1 MTADPYA
8 ADLMATVFGHS
19 KITDRIRV
27 EALHRMVSPWTLLG
41 GALTRAALATP
52 YTWRLPAIVEDDA
65 SLNQLIVHAGASGS
79 GKGAGKAEILEWPDT
94 DPFNL
99 DDGEQRLEEVFHP
112 ITVASGE
119 AFGSLFVETQQ
130 APDPTNPK
138 RKVTVTARIRHAAWA
153 DFDEVDQL
161 TAMGNRQGAT
171 LSAEI
176 RKVWSGSGIGTY
188 TKVKANRATVRAHSY
203 RLVVTV
209 AAQPLRC
216 GPLMAEEAGGT
227 LQRVLWLSAD
237 MPELDDTDDAEPDNR
252 PLGIVLPD
260 FGQGIASPGD
270 DGPVHYFGVAPEI
283 RAEIRRD
290 RRTGRWN
297 GTEDAHRNLVRL
309 KASAACAVL
318 HGSTEISAEI
328 WEWSGALLLHSTR
341 TRKLVRAALGK
352 ANDERRRDRAANNSL
367 QAVETAAAHEVQVE
381 DVAASLLKQ
390 LHKVPDAA
398 VTMSMLKKTQD
409 PGRRPLVPEAVSLL
423 MERGQITEAKPSR
436 LGTETWALRREE

>member
-1 MTADPYA
+1 MTADPYDA
-8 ADLMATVFGHS
+8 KLMASVFDYS
-19 KITDRIRV
+19 KITDRIRT
-27 EALHRMVSPWTLLG
+27 EALGRMVSPWTLLG

-79 GKGAGKAEILEWPDT
+79 GKGAGKTDIFAWPDT

-153 DFDEVDQL
+153 DFDEVDQF
-161 TAMGNRQGAT
+161 TAMGNRIGAT

-188 TKVKANRATVRAHSY
+188 TKNKANRATVRAHAY

-209 AAQPLRC
+209 GAQPLRC
-216 GPLMAEEAGGT
+216 GPLLAEEAGGT
-227 LQRVLWLSAD
+227 LQRCLWLSAD
-237 MPELDDTDDAEPDNR
+237 MPEMDDADDTEPGTR

-260 FGQGIASPGD
+260 FGHGITSPGQ
-270 DGPVHYFGVAPEI
+270 DGPVHYFGVAPEV

-290 RRTGRWN
+290 RRTTHWKDA
-297 GTEDAHRNLVRL
+297 DAHRNLVRL
-309 KASAACAVL
+309 KAAAACAVL
-318 HGSTEISAEI
+318 HGSTDITPEI
-328 WEWSGALLLHSTR
+328 WEWAGAVVEHSVR
-341 TRKLVRAALGK
+341 VRASVRSAIGK
-352 ANDERRRDRAANNSL
+352 ANDEKRRRRAADDSL
-367 QAVETAAAHEVQVE
+367 RATETAAMTEMQVE
-381 DVAASLLKQ
+381 NVAAALLK
-390 LHKVPDAA
+390 KFRESPKAA
-398 VTMSMLKKTQD
+398 ATLAMLKRTQD
-409 PGRRPLVPEAVSLL
+409 PDRRPLVPQAVKLL
-423 MERGQITEAKPSR
+423 EDRGQVTKAEPTR
-436 LGTETWALRREE
+436 QRTETWRLSREP